1 MTTALKSVP
10 FGVRLQRR
18 CKRSNV
24 TAPSCLGS
32 PSARRDVRRVGEPS
46 EMGRRSLL
54 VVGLALAL
62 VLAAPAA
69 ADDIDD
75 QKAAVDARIAALQ
88 AEIAASKQQEG
99 VLTSQLS
106 AVVSELSAAQNAVDD
121 AQSSLGVLE
130 AGLAAEQDHLAQLTV
145 LLRQQT
151 RRLNRLQAEYARAV
165 VILESRVRAIYIE
178 EPPDVL
184 SFLVSASSFDDLIDD
199 YEFLSRIGAQDQRI
213 ARQVESAKRRA
224 AKERRAT
231 ASTRRLTAATV
242 SVISARTDEART
254 ARDQLAANRDTLS
267 AARELKQGAV
277 VSSRETREEYL
288 AEVDALAAQS
298 ASLAAAIRDA
308 QAGAGSTGTG
318 VPSAA
323 GFIWPVDGV
332 VVSGFGMR
340 WGRMHEGID
349 IAASSGTPIRA
360 AASGTVIHAGWL
372 GGYGNLV
379 VIDHGNGLATAYAH
393 ASSILVGVGQQVA
406 QGETVSLVGSTGHSS
421 GPHLHFEVR
430 INGVAVDPLLYL

>member
-1 MTTALKSVP
+1 M
-10 FGVRLQRR
+10 
-18 CKRSNV
+18 
-24 TAPSCLGS
+24 
-32 PSARRDVRRVGEPS
+32 GEPS

-54 VVGLALAL
+54 VVGLGLAL

-99 VLTSQLS
+99 VLTSQLL
-106 AVVSELSAAQNAVDD
+106 AVVSELSAAQSAVDD

-145 LLRQQT
+145 LLQQQT

-184 SFLVSASSFDDLIDD
+184 SFLVSASSFDDLIDN

-224 AKERRAT
+224 ANERRAT
-231 ASTRRLTAATV
+231 ASTRRLTAAAV

-254 ARDQLAANRDTLS
+254 ARDRLAASRDTLF
-267 AARELKQGAV
+267 AARELRQSAV

-298 ASLAAAIRDA
+298 ATLAAAIRDS

-318 VPSAA
+318 APSAA
-323 GFIWPVDGV
+323 GLIWPVDGV
-332 VVSGFGMR
+332 VVSGFGLR

-360 AASGTVIHAGWL
+360 AAAGTVIHAGWL

-393 ASSILVGVGQQVA
+393 ASSILVGVGKQVA
-406 QGETVSLVGSTGHSS
+406 QGQTVSLVGSTGHSS